1 MAKELRGLSPTLTVT
16 DTITSLVVTRRQS
29 VLRTGDTGGLDGH
42 AMLNRIKVAA
52 MLCILDGRAHVDDD
66 DWELAGFIQ
75 SSSDDVRAWVQS
87 SLESERADMVRRRAS
102 VEAKVATT
110 VDEERHK
117 ARIARLVPRIAS
129 MVATADGGRI
139 AIGGVRK
146 RVTSA
151 DRELLG
157 EAIEEAERR
166 RLLAV
171 VTWVNPSNGKP
182 VDGLQMVSR

>member
-1 MAKELRGLSPTLTVT
+1 
-16 DTITSLVVTRRQS
+16 VVRRRRD
-29 VLRTGDTGGLDGH
+29 VLRTGDTEGLDGH

-52 MLCILDGRAHVDDD
+52 MLCILDGRAHVEDD
-66 DWELAGFIQ
+66 DWELAGCIQ

-102 VEAKVATT
+102 VEAKVAAT

-117 ARIARLVPRIAS
+117 SRIARLVSRIAS
-129 MVATADGGRI
+129 MVATSDGGRI
-139 AIGGVRK
+139 TLGNLRK
-146 RVTSA
+146 RITSA

-166 RLLAV
+166 RLVALV
-171 VTWVNPSNGKP
+171 SWVNQSNGKP
-182 VDGLQMVSR
+182 VDGLQVVAR